1 MISWTTFV
9 SSLFFILAL
18 TSSAR
23 INRVLQAK
31 STVVAF
37 GSSTPTQR
45 IPPTILKTT
54 ITTPAP
60 TAPPTPGASMIKK
73 NPSPKGKYNLR
84 TRLFAHPTYDDKDED
99 EVRRKNVVR

>member
-1 MISWTTFV
+1 MNV
-9 SSLFFILAL
+9 LAL

-45 IPPTILKTT
+45 ILPTVLKTAT
-54 ITTPAP
+54 SGTTASSTPAP
-60 TAPPTPGASMIKK
+60 SIVKK
-73 NPSPKGKYNLR
+73 SASPKGKYNLR
-84 TRLFAHPTYDDKDED
+84 TRLFANPAYTEKDED
-99 EVRRKNVVR
+99 EVRRVF